1 MIGKESRRASFVN
14 QILLILI
21 GTLLLYLVV
30 NFGRQVAVSY
40 QRHQELGQV
49 QSQIS
54 AAQSRT
60 QELQEYLDYA
70 LSDGAAEAWA
80 RQQGWAKPGEVP
92 VLIVA
97 SSTGGSSATQT
108 QPAQADS
115 PASYQQSWW
124 ELFFGTR

>member
-1 MIGKESRRASFVN
+1 MIGKESRKASFVN

-49 QSQIS
+49 QSQAS
-54 AAQSRT
+54 VAQSRT

-97 SSTGGSSATQT
+97 PSAAESSTTQNE
-108 QPAQADS
+108 PARAES

>member
-40 QRHQELGQV
+40 QRHQELGLV
-49 QSQIS
+49 QSQVS
-54 AAQSRT
+54 VAQSRT

-92 VLIVA
+92 VLIV
-97 SSTGGSSATQT
+97 SPSTA
-108 QPAQADS
+108 QPAVTQDQPIQPES
-115 PASYQQSWW
+115 SASYQESWW
-124 ELFFGTR
+124 ELFFGTH